1 MARIRSIK
9 PEAFRS
15 RTIKKL
21 SFPARWTFQGLVI
34 HADDKG
40 RLKDDIDLIRAD
52 VYPLEL
58 DEVSIKDVES
68 HIQEMVDVEM
78 LCRYQV
84 NGTWYLH
91 FINFGSHQKINRP
104 SQFALPACP
113 YHEDDGS
120 PKPGARPSGPKNT
133 EPSGTPHVPLS
144 ESAVSPQPS
153 RARTGSGREVDKE
166 VEGEKECAPLAS
178 VTTLPPPAPEP
189 VLLVPAVEPAALFEL
204 APPAPGP
211 QSALEI
217 VEPEKNAGTLIAEW
231 IDFRTRKDP
240 DNKPPKRTVGQVSK
254 ELKLLL
260 DEVSYEVVRQGFMEW
275 DAKGAGP
282 SALASF
288 VNQVQSRRAQ
298 DAVTIPAQR
307 PSATT
312 LRTQTGLGLMREFAA
327 EEGVDLSTLLPS
339 NVIPLRREITA

>member
-21 SFPARWTFQGLVI
+21 SFPARWTFQGLVV

-120 PKPGARPSGPKNT
+120 PKPGTRPPEPKNT
-133 EPSGTPHVPLS
+133 EPSGTPHAPLS
-144 ESAVSPQPS
+144 EPAVSPQPS
-153 RARTGSGREVDKE
+153 RARTGSGSGEEKE
-166 VEGEKECAPLAS
+166 VEEECATS
-178 VTTLPPPAPEP
+178 VYAPTVIALFETAPAAPAPEP
-189 VLLVPAVEPAALFEL
+189 
-204 APPAPGP
+204 PP
-211 QSALEI
+211 
-217 VEPEKNAGTLIAEW
+217 VEPELNAGTLVAEW
-231 IDFRTRKDP
+231 IEIRTKDSP
-240 DNKPPKRTVGQVSK
+240 DNKPPGGIIGRAGKQIK
-254 ELKLLL
+254 KLL
-260 DEVSYEVVRQGFMEW
+260 DEGISYEIVRQGFADW
-275 DAKGAGP
+275 DLKGADP
-282 SALASF
+282 SAIPSF
-288 VNQVQSRRAQ
+288 VNQAQSRRASGQ
-298 DAVTIPAQR
+298 PANR
-307 PSATT
+307 NGAKPSATT
-312 LRTQTGLGLMREFAA
+312 LRTQTGLSLIAELAA
-327 EEGVDLSTLLPS
+327 EDGVDLAD
-339 NVIPLRREITA
+339 VIPLTRRGITA